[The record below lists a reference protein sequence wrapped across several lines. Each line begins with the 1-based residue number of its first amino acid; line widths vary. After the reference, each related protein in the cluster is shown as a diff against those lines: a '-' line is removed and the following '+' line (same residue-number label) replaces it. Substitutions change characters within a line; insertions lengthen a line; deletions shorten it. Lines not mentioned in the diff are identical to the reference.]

1 MILVMLGTQNN
12 SFHRL
17 LDQIEQLIEKEVI
30 QEEVIVQAG
39 YTKYKSKNM
48 EIFDLIPKDEIK
60 RYQQEASYIITHG
73 GAGSIITSLK
83 LDKKVIAVPR
93 KHEYDEHV
101 NNHQEEIVE
110 LFNKKGYILGI
121 NDVSELEDAI
131 KKIPGFVPVKYQSD
145 NSKMLSI
152 IENFINAFG
161 AGVKKH

>member
-48 EIFDLIPKDEIK
+48 EIYDLIPKDEIK

>member
-131 KKIPGFVPVKYQSD
+131 KKIPSFVPVKYQSD

-152 IENFINAFG
+152 IENFIDAFG

>member
-121 NDVSELEDAI
+121 KDVSELEDAI

-152 IENFINAFG
+152 IENFINDFG

>member
-1 MILVMLGTQNN
+1 MIFVTLGTQDKP
-12 SFHRL
+12 FAR
-17 LDQIEQLIEKEVI
+17 LIEAVEKQVKLGNI
-30 QEEVIVQAG
+30 KEEVIVQAG

-131 KKIPGFVPVKYQSD
+131 KKIPSFMPVKYQSD

-152 IENFINAFG
+152 IENFINDFG

>member
-1 MILVMLGTQNN
+1 
-12 SFHRL
+12 
-17 LDQIEQLIEKEVI
+17 
-30 QEEVIVQAG
+30 
-39 YTKYKSKNM
+39 M

-121 NDVSELEDAI
+121 KDVSELEDAI